1 VICGAVFI
9 PSTPL
14 LIPVAASGAQGEL
27 HEIRESSVAALAA
40 ALRAEPDRV
49 VIIGAGL
56 VTETHRRGQG
66 SLRGFGVPYDVVL
79 DPRDT
84 DTVPSRRRLP
94 LALTVGAWLL
104 GEVAWSG
111 ERLALEVAAMSSD
124 DDLDAIGHALAAD
137 DDDET
142 LLLVVADG
150 SASRTEKA
158 PAALH
163 PDAEAFDAQL
173 AVMLAG
179 GDPQS
184 LLGID
189 RDRSLAVT
197 AAGRPAWRVA
207 AAAMEGT
214 TYTAELL
221 ATGAPY
227 GVGYLVARWHR

>member
-1 VICGAVFI
+1 MICGAVFI

-27 HEIRESSVAALAA
+27 RAIRESSVSALSAALT
-40 ALRAEPDRV
+40 AEPDRV
-49 VIIGAGL
+49 VIVGAGT
-56 VTETHRRGQG
+56 VTETHRRGLG
-66 SLRGFGVPYDVVL
+66 SLRGFGVAYDVAL

-84 DTVPSRRRLP
+84 DSEESHRLLP

-111 ERLALEVAAMSSD
+111 ERLALEVDALSSD
-124 DDLDAIGHALAAD
+124 GDLDATGHALAAAD
-137 DDDET
+137 GQT

-163 PDAEAFDAQL
+163 PDAEAFDAQM
-173 AVMLAG
+173 AVLLAG
-179 GDPQS
+179 GDPLS

-189 RDRSLAVT
+189 RDRALAVT

-207 AAAMEGT
+207 AAAMAGAA
-214 TYTAELL
+214 YTAELL

>member
-14 LIPVAASGAQGEL
+14 LIPGAGAGAQGEL
-27 HEIRESSVAALAA
+27 RDIREASVSALSAALTTQ
-40 ALRAEPDRV
+40 PDRV
-49 VIIGAGL
+49 VIVGAGT
-56 VTETHRRGQG
+56 VTETHHRGQG
-66 SLRGFGVPYDVVL
+66 SLRGFGVPFDVAL

-84 DTVPSRRRLP
+84 VTAPTRRRLP

-104 GEVAWSG
+104 GEVGWSG
-111 ERLALEVAAMSSD
+111 ERRALEVDAMSSD
-124 DDLDAIGHALAAD
+124 DDLDAIGHALASD
-137 DDDET
+137 DSET

-163 PDAEAFDAQL
+163 PDAEAFDARL
-173 AVMLAG
+173 AVLLSG

-184 LLGID
+184 LLAID
-189 RDRSLAVT
+189 RDRAQAVT

-207 AAAMEGT
+207 AVAMGGAA
-214 TYTAELL
+214 YTAELL